1 MQMNQNKNIPNNI
14 PISDMNLQTASNYVF
29 YIKILYLT
37 IIVIVTTLFGL
48 LPLCFNNCRKDT
60 RLLNYANAF
69 SGGIFLGIGF
79 LHLFPEANENF
90 ELYFSSPEGKSSF
103 IYGWPMSYLLAFLS
117 YSLIL
122 YLEKVAFN
130 SHSLIAH
137 THKTSENLDNNL
149 NEPLL
154 ENHENEKIFHDCTH
168 DLYDDSHKNKN
179 DSNVNLNHSSDS
191 EGIGEDEQIIRNVI
205 STKGQFS
212 SLLQSRNLSK

>member
-1 MQMNQNKNIPNNI
+1 MQTNQNKNILNNL
-14 PISDMNLQTASNYVF
+14 PINDISLQTASTYVF
-29 YIKILYLT
+29 YIKILYLF
-37 IIVIVTTLFGL
+37 IIVTVTTLFGL

-137 THKTSENLDNNL
+137 THKVSENLDNNL

-154 ENHENEKIFHDCTH
+154 ANHENEKIFHDCTH
-168 DLYDDSHKNKN
+168 NLYEDDNHKNE
-179 DSNVNLNHSSDS
+179 SNAKLNHSSDS
-191 EGIGEDEQIIRNVI
+191 DGIGEDEQIIRNVI

>member
-1 MQMNQNKNIPNNI
+1 MQGPNNNMNI
-14 PISDMNLQTASNYVF
+14 INNSPIADLNSSNASNYVF
-29 YIKILYLT
+29 YVKILYL
-37 IIVIVTTLFGL
+37 IIMAMITSIFGL
-48 LPLCFNNCRKDT
+48 LPLCFNNCRKDS

-79 LHLFPEANENF
+79 FHLFPEANENF
-90 ELYFSSPEGKSSF
+90 EKYFATPEGKSSF
-103 IYGWPMSYLLAFLS
+103 IFGMPMSYLLAFLS

-137 THKTSENLDNNL
+137 THNNLNDDLAEQGL

-154 ENHENEKIFHDCTH
+154 DKEKNKNENDEVYHDCTH
-168 DLYDDSHKNKN
+168 NLYEN
-179 DSNVNLNHSSDS
+179 DSNIKNSSD
-191 EGIGEDEQIIRNVI
+191 EEIGQDEQIIRNIV
-205 STKGQFS
+205 SSKGQFS

>member
-1 MQMNQNKNIPNNI
+1 
-14 PISDMNLQTASNYVF
+14 
-29 YIKILYLT
+29 
-37 IIVIVTTLFGL
+37 
-48 LPLCFNNCRKDT
+48 
-60 RLLNYANAF
+60 
-69 SGGIFLGIGF
+69 
-79 LHLFPEANENF
+79 
-90 ELYFSSPEGKSSF
+90 
-103 IYGWPMSYLLAFLS
+103 MSYLLAFLS

-137 THKTSENLDNNL
+137 THKASENLDNNL